1 MNRKQVFDIR
11 KIRFYNKRIGR
22 LYSDTLI
29 IFPEE
34 VSRALKRM
42 FSKGYP
48 ARLIWPL
55 TFMLPSSMR
64 AAGDVRFAMVT
75 SVISMFVFRLGA
87 AYLLALT
94 FDLGALGVWFA
105 MLFDWGFRAVVF
117 SFRWLSG
124 GWKNK
129 SIIQSTI

>member
-11 KIRFYNKRIGR
+11 KIRFYNKHIGR

-29 IFPEE
+29 IFPEK

-55 TFMLPSSMR
+55 TFMLPSSTR
-64 AAGDVRFAMVT
+64 AAGDIR
-75 SVISMFVFRLGA
+75 
-87 AYLLALT
+87 
-94 FDLGALGVWFA
+94 FA

-129 SIIQSTI
+129 SIIQSTV